1 MVSLGLFPRYIPSS
15 NDPQGWID
23 HFSSKYT
30 VCGRLVN
37 EDEV

>member
-1 MVSLGLFPRYIPSS
+1 MVSTAVPSTVLIS
-15 NDPQGWID
+15 DVLQGWID

-37 EDEV
+37 ENEV